1 MDAAR
6 LLPVAGALLFALPL
20 IWSDAGTAT
29 GGLYVFGAW
38 GALILAA
45 FVLSRRLIAP
55 AERDDNK
62 DAQGKDR

>member
-55 AERDDNK
+55 AESDDNE

>member
-6 LLPVAGALLFALPL
+6 LLPVAGVLLFALPL
-20 IWSDAGTAT
+20 IWSDAGTAI

-55 AERDDNK
+55 AARDDEDDK
-62 DAQGKDR
+62 GRDR